1 MKVSPWSTPVRR
13 QEPSTEVAAGWWRSL
28 PAQAFETEPAKAGLA
43 RYSRDFSRRLG
54 VLLSVLFVGAC
65 AAPQTRGTCIQV
77 SDRTD
82 IASLRE
88 LYRVHQ
94 IALVVARSSVL
105 ACSCAERRDIGAA
118 AEDRSLAGAAQDR
131 DLGGAAQDRDLGGAA
146 QDRDLGGAAQDRDLG
161 GAAQDRDLG
170 GAAQDR
176 DLGGAAQDRD
186 LGGGTQVFTCCEEP
200 RCDGFSI
207 SGGGP
212 FQVFDGLELRPVT
225 DRCVIE

>member
-1 MKVSPWSTPVRR
+1 
-13 QEPSTEVAAGWWRSL
+13 
-28 PAQAFETEPAKAGLA
+28 
-43 RYSRDFSRRLG
+43 LG
-54 VLLSVLFVGAC
+54 VLLSVLFAGAC
-65 AAPQTRGTCIQV
+65 AAPQERGTCIQV

-118 AEDRSLAGAAQDR
+118 AEDRSLAGAAQDRNLGGAAQDRDLGGAAQDR